1 MCSIILS
8 YWGDELNKLLQ
19 LPFKSHSYC
28 LCIYTCNYVC
38 LLIDQMYMFKPNHII
53 CQLFFSIPGIPSQR
67 SSQLD
72 HSINFDE
79 YVDIDPSATIEQPNS
94 LQSDCLA
101 VDLQPTS
108 HNPAYDGLLDA
119 MGEYAEPE
127 FLQEKNEPATK
138 AIDKTIHKVKNE
150 DANLNSKTRKLSLQ
164 ELKSDEPV
172 VKQTK
177 KRNKSLP
184 ALVDNDG
191 VTMRADSTK
200 IKQSNESNAD
210 AEPKNSVKKNGLNL
224 TKVDEQNEKVSSLR
238 SVLLEVDAYENIEI
252 VNKQSRL
259 RTGVVSMKEQS
270 VNSESKQVPVRRAFS
285 EQTRAPV
292 PQPRAN
298 VLKKRK
304 TFDPY
309 DYPPGVPIPKALLEE
324 DEESVD
330 SEYIP
335 HDPLAGQ
342 TNASKRKTFD
352 PYDYPPGVPISKAL
366 LENGEQT
373 RDCNNDKDN
382 TFIESSGVYIAYD
395 PDNNEETTELDEN
408 VGGEYIN
415 CGDVV
420 FEENKY
426 NSIQES
432 TNNTTTRYEQ
442 NKAASLVEAH
452 APPKPCSGPYYV
464 NEHVNIFETESDQ
477 SDISND
483 KDAKSDRNI
492 SIMIAQENLNTK
504 SSESNTLSDDGNTL
518 KNYDK
523 VLASENGLP
532 KKITDKTVVT
542 MPGSGAT
549 VSESGGNT
557 PSSISIDTQQY
568 QSDNGGIYQNLN
580 PPKPPRLHQSL
591 EKLDNSNAAH
601 IDVNRTETDSSLVEG
616 KLGNETGENLDY
628 EDVLVVNKRKESDK
642 DLDHGYVNVKRFS

>member
-1 MCSIILS
+1 
-8 YWGDELNKLLQ
+8 
-19 LPFKSHSYC
+19 
-28 LCIYTCNYVC
+28 
-38 LLIDQMYMFKPNHII
+38 
-53 CQLFFSIPGIPSQR
+53 
-67 SSQLD
+67 
-72 HSINFDE
+72 
-79 YVDIDPSATIEQPNS
+79 
-94 LQSDCLA
+94 
-101 VDLQPTS
+101 
-108 HNPAYDGLLDA
+108 

-127 FLQEKNEPATK
+127 FLQEKNEPAPK
-138 AIDKTIHKVKNE
+138 AVDKTILKVKNA
-150 DANLNSKTRKLSLQ
+150 DAILNSKTRKLSLQ
-164 ELKSDEPV
+164 EMKSDESV
-172 VKQTK
+172 VKQTNK

-191 VTMRADSTK
+191 VTMRADSAK

-224 TKVDEQNEKVSSLR
+224 TEVDEQNEKVSSLR

-270 VNSESKQVPVRRAFS
+270 VNSGSKQVPVRRAFS

-330 SEYIP
+330 SEYIA
-335 HDPLAGQ
+335 HDPVPDE
-342 TNASKRKTFD
+342 TNATKRKTFD
-352 PYDYPPGVPISKAL
+352 PYDYPPGVPIPKAL
-366 LENGEQT
+366 LEKGEQSG
-373 RDCNNDKDN
+373 DCKNETDN
-382 TFIESSGVYIAYD
+382 ALIEGSGVYIAYD
-395 PDNNEETTELDEN
+395 PDDNNEESTKVDEN
-408 VGGEYIN
+408 VGGDYIN
-415 CGDVV
+415 CGDVF

-442 NKAASLVEAH
+442 DMAASLIEAH

-477 SDISND
+477 ADINND
-483 KDAKSDRNI
+483 MDTKSDRNI
-492 SIMIAQENLNTK
+492 PNMIAQEILNTK
-504 SSESNTLSDDGNTL
+504 STESNTPIDDGNTL
-518 KNYDK
+518 KNYDNI
-523 VLASENGLP
+523 LASENDLP

-549 VSESGGNT
+549 ASESGGNT

-568 QSDNGGIYQNLN
+568 QSNNGGIYQNLN

-601 IDVNRTETDSSLVEG
+601 IDVHVNRTETDSSLVED

-628 EDVLVVNKRKESDK
+628 EDVLVVHKRKESDK